1 MVKFHQIICTTLLA
15 ASSVAA
21 SAQCKGLIAEQV
33 ENEGAIPG
41 KTWRIYAEMTNVGD
55 QVFVV
60 FGDST
65 HKIKI
70 TSTKPFYQSAA
81 GGATS
86 KDSNRKVV
94 KEDPMLRCDSWIA
107 IGAEDNYE
115 NNLSTLNLDLTAFE
129 EKGGSIDSGKEGAWF
144 CLPTEKQ
151 AYCGESKRILLM
163 QLSTAGAINGSL
175 CLMGKNKDG
184 ESYTKY
190 DLTFACGK
198 K

>member
-1 MVKFHQIICTTLLA
+1 MGRTQQIACTAVLA
-15 ASSVAA
+15 ASSLMA
-21 SAQCKGLIAEQV
+21 SAQCKGLVAEQV
-33 ENEGAIPG
+33 ENEGTVPG

-60 FGDST
+60 FGDSI

-81 GGATS
+81 GGPTS
-86 KDSNRKVV
+86 KDANRKVA
-94 KEDPMLRCDSWIA
+94 KEDSRLRFDSWVT

-129 EKGGSIDSGKEGAWF
+129 EKGAAIDSGKEGAWF

-163 QLSTAGAINGSL
+163 QLTTAGAISGSL

-190 DLTFACGK
+190 DLKFACGK